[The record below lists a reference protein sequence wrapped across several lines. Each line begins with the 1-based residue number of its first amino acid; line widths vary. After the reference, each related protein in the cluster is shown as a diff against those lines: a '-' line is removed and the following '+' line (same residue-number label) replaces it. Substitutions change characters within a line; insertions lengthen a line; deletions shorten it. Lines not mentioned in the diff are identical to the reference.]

1 MELWFILAI
10 GAVFVISILIY
21 VFLMLFYPEWVGIT
35 GKVALNAEAS
45 HREETETTN
54 TEENSQN
61 STDQKVDAAKSENT
75 PS

>member
-10 GAVFVISILIY
+10 GAVFLISILIY

-45 HREETETTN
+45 HREEN

-61 STDQKVDAAKSENT
+61 SSDQKVDTPKSENT